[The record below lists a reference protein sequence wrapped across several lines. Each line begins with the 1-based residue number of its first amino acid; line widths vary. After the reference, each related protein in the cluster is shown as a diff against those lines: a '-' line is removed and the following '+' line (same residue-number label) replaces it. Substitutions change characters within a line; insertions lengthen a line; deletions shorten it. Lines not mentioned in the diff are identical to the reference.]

1 MTTGYNT
8 DTCNSC
14 ITYRKENNITRPCEY
29 GICVW
34 EYEKSSEE
42 IGNAFRILSKRIRN
56 LKEVDLKVV
65 KKSKHIS
72 KIDLEEETENDRT

>member
-14 ITYRKENNITRPCEY
+14 IAYCRENNITRPCEC
-29 GICVW
+29 GACVW
-34 EYEKSSEE
+34 EYEKQSEE
-42 IGNAFRILSKRIRN
+42 IGRALKIIAERIRN
-56 LKEVDLKVV
+56 LKEVNLEVV

-72 KIDLEEETENDRT
+72 KIDLEEEKENDRT